1 MTTGNLQIAIYGFT
15 SPIRNFEAAGIS
27 YETNIIRDKITL
39 GHCTLP
45 IYKNSPVST
54 QKEESKKSSEEPVEL
69 RKELFDADNEK
80 YEKYLMKLDPN
91 DCKNQDHYKVLGLS
105 KLRWQATSDEIRFC
119 CELGGFF

>member
-1 MTTGNLQIAIYGFT
+1 MKYHLNLY
-15 SPIRNFEAAGIS
+15 IS
-27 YETNIIRDKITL
+27 FFQTRIIRDKITL

-45 IYKNSPVST
+45 IYKNSPVPQPIT
-54 QKEESKKSSEEPVEL
+54 QEQRKKSSEEPAEL

-105 KLRWQATSDEIRFC
+105 KLRWQATSEEIRFC
-119 CELGGFF
+119 CKRF